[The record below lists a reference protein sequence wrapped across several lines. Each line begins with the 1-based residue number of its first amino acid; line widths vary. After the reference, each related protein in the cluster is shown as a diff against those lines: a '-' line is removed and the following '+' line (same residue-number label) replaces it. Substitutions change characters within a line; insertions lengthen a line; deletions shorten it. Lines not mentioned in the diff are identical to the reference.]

1 MDSQIRQILEKSFQH
16 EKQRSKQTGKKKEQE
31 ENRKCRMQRKFS
43 EYLINILKETR
54 TYVTL
59 IKNRTILKREANRK

>member
-1 MDSQIRQILEKSFQH
+1 MKNKDQNKL
-16 EKQRSKQTGKKKEQE
+16 TGEKKKEQE

-43 EYLINILKETR
+43 KYLINILKETR

-59 IKNRTILKREANRK
+59 IKDNIKKRSQQEIKN